1 MKSDFEFQ
9 KVTLEDGTECLQ
21 DVPLHDSTMAVRRVI
36 KPAVAAAK
44 AKLLSKRLK
53 TSEDLVALEPVN
65 PEALKPKGSV
75 TIE

>member
-44 AKLLSKRLK
+44 AKAEKKKLK
-53 TSEDLVALEPVN
+53 ASEDLVASEAVN
-65 PEALKPKGSV
+65 KGKV
-75 TIE
+75 NIE